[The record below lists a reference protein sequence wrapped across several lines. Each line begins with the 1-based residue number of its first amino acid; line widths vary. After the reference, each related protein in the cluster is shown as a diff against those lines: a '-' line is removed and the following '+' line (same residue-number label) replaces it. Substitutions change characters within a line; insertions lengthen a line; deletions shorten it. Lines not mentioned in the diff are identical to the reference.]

1 MSTSW
6 YSWQGEDLI
15 LRCHLQPK
23 ASRDEI
29 SGLHGDSV
37 KIRIAAPPIEGRA
50 NAALVK
56 FLAKTFGVAKRDV
69 SIISGELGRRNGYV
83 SMHLPPCRTGSSFHR
98 TNQGHDV
105 VYSQVSHALPS
116 VALRHVMLEMR
127 RAKAPPRP
135 FLHPEKREPPC
146 LL

>member
-69 SIISGELGRRNGYV
+69 SIISGELGR
-83 SMHLPPCRTGSSFHR
+83 
-98 TNQGHDV
+98 
-105 VYSQVSHALPS
+105 
-116 VALRHVMLEMR
+116 
-127 RAKAPPRP
+127 
-135 FLHPEKREPPC
+135 EKRVRIHAPATLPDG
-146 LL
+146 LVLSSD